1 MVLGLYIVRAGTLM
15 LQAWVSSAMATP
27 NAWTA
32 GPVVVR
38 WRAWPHCAPNP
49 LGSYTAAEFIK
60 PRPLQSTA

>member
-1 MVLGLYIVRAGTLM
+1 M